1 MGKDECRVLV
11 VGLDGAGKTTI
22 VKRLKYGVSED
33 KEVIPTIGFN
43 IECVEYKKM
52 VFSLWDLGGAK
63 ETRSFWRFYYEGSQ
77 GIIFVF
83 DSTSDA
89 LRVEE
94 AREDLH
100 RLLTEHELWDAPLLV
115 MANKQDEPR
124 AMAPREITEKLQ
136 LYSLA
141 NRNWCAGP
149 MQTLAVAGCLPRRLT
164 ATRPSRG
171 QVHCGHQGAASRREG
186 GKPPRR
192 SRATAR
198 LKECPP
204 RPPLANPSGLRA
216 QRAAEA
222 GGAAC
227 PVSTC
232 TVARRTGCTRRS
244 RLRPLS
250 ARSVHG
256 SSTVSARKRTVRPI
270 GSRRA
275 EHVESLFRS
284 VARAGRLVTIK
295 LFTHSHFATA
305 LDLRRASGWLLF
317 RGCLTQDLCQKRAA
331 R

>member
-22 VKRLKYGVSED
+22 VQRLKYGVSED

-52 VFSLWDLGGAK
+52 IFSLWDLGGAK

-204 RPPLANPSGLRA
+204 AHRWPTPRACGHSTRPKPGAPPAPS
-216 QRAAEA
+216 QRAPLPA
-222 GGAAC
+222 GLAVRDAQDSGRSAPGA
-227 PVSTC
+227 C
-232 TVARRTGCTRRS
+232 T
-244 RLRPLS
+244 
-250 ARSVHG
+250 
-256 SSTVSARKRTVRPI
+256 
-270 GSRRA
+270 
-275 EHVESLFRS
+275 
-284 VARAGRLVTIK
+284 ARAP
-295 LFTHSHFATA
+295 
-305 LDLRRASGWLLF
+305 
-317 RGCLTQDLCQKRAA
+317 
-331 R
+331 

>member
-52 VFSLWDLGGAK
+52 IFSLWDLGGAK

-149 MQTLAVAGCLPRRLT
+149 MQTLAVAGCLPLRLT
-164 ATRPSRG
+164 ASRPSRG

-204 RPPLANPSGLRA
+204 RPPPANPSGLWA

-275 EHVESLFRS
+275 EHVERVFLGVSR
-284 VARAGRLVTIK
+284 GRLPCNDKVIRSQT
-295 LFTHSHFATA
+295 LRTRWFA
-305 LDLRRASGWLLF
+305 ASV
-317 RGCLTQDLCQKRAA
+317 GCLFLRVAKRRLLCQKRAA
-331 R
+331 S